1 MKPAVLPRLKPVVPP
16 LLASRFMLGATDSL
30 SWS

>member
-16 LLASRFMLGATDSL
+16 LLASRFMLGATTDSL
-30 SWS
+30 S